1 MVDYPEI
8 VWIGENNTSFR
19 MAWFGFLDLDLCA

>member
-8 VWIGENNTSFR
+8 VGIGENNRSFR
-19 MAWFGFLDLDLCA
+19 MAGFDFLDLDLCA